1 MAARTAFLILIL
13 LTGCTAASTHSVPR
27 PTYEIGPGMTYET
40 AYAAPAPRRT
50 YGTRASDVALTV
62 VSAPFVFAF
71 RVAVCA
77 ASAVVAG
84 PTAAVFAVS
93 DNPRGGFDYLRDGLA
108 YNCGPPY
115 VVPIPVAGRYGRE
128 APGPPRP
135 LIPGADAAVPPPV
148 ATYELGPELGP
159 PQSVTRHG
167 SSVVVASP

>member
-1 MAARTAFLILIL
+1 MAARTAFPIL
-13 LTGCTAASTHSVPR
+13 LLLAGCTAASTHSVPR
-27 PTYEIGPGMTYET
+27 PTYEVGPGMTYGT

-62 VSAPFVFAF
+62 VSAPFVLAF

-93 DNPRGGFDYLRDGLA
+93 DDPRGGFDYLRDGLA

-115 VVPIPVAGRYGRE
+115 VVPVPAAGRYDRE

-135 LIPGADAAVPPPV
+135 LIPDADAAAPPP
-148 ATYELGPELGP
+148 ATSSEPGTELGP
-159 PQSVTRHG
+159 PQAVTRPG